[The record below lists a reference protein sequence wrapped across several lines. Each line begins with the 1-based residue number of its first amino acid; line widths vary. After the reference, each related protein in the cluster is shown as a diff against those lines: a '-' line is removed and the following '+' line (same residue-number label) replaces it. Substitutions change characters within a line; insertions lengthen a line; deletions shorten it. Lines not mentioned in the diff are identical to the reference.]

1 LSPDFQLKEKN
12 LEVEGMLG
20 SALIHVFNP
29 LEVSGRA
36 PDPQIFHT
44 DPDPRI
50 HKYELRIRILVR
62 YYSGH

>member
-1 LSPDFQLKEKN
+1 LKEKN

-29 LEVSGRA
+29 LEVSRRA
-36 PDPQIFHT
+36 PDPQIFLT

-50 HKYELRIRILVR
+50 YKYELRIRILP
-62 YYSGH
+62 GHCCGY